1 MSEQFSEQ
9 DIQNLFQQ
17 HLPPVELPPELA
29 SAVRAR
35 VMDEVAMTFKAEEVF
50 VQATQQSRQPS
61 TVLDSRRRTAQRS
74 SAPRRSFVDTL
85 NERFGWWRFA
95 TGLALAGA
103 TAAIVLF
110 LVLALPGIL
119 PNSGSETTGT
129 TASSGA
135 AVLPVESAP
144 AEAAQVTVEG
154 GTATILR
161 AGAVLGDIG
170 PGGSAELYPGD
181 GLVTLSGNAVIDYFD
196 GQRTYLDADSRVEL
210 LVLTR
215 DGEVTNTSLM
225 LHFGEARNEVNTLGP
240 NSRFE
245 IKTPVAVAR
254 ASAGSAFTV
263 SVPSSKEQAQ
273 LQVTAGAV
281 DVEMEGNA
289 LTLTAGQQVAAVPGQ
304 PLAAQNIE
312 PAGGQSVAIAPPTET
327 PVTEVL
333 TPTPVPTYTPV
344 PPTEAPTE
352 PPTAEPVATNT
363 PKPTATNTPEPTAT
377 DTPAPTATHTPLPTF
392 TPTPTD
398 TPEPRTVR
406 LIVPQNG
413 VSGGKEEV
421 FQWEPDFQLGED
433 EAYELI
439 FWKPGQ
445 DPLTQGFGLALP
457 TTQTRLTVDLQ
468 ALDNRL
474 GGLLDPGEYLWGVR
488 LVRKSNPNER
498 LEFLGASRL
507 FTYTTAITDGAA
519 GGGSGE

>member
-1 MSEQFSEQ
+1 
-9 DIQNLFQQ
+9 
-17 HLPPVELPPELA
+17 
-29 SAVRAR
+29 
-35 VMDEVAMTFKAEEVF
+35 
-50 VQATQQSRQPS
+50 
-61 TVLDSRRRTAQRS
+61 
-74 SAPRRSFVDTL
+74 
-85 NERFGWWRFA
+85 
-95 TGLALAGA
+95 
-103 TAAIVLF
+103 
-110 LVLALPGIL
+110 
-119 PNSGSETTGT
+119 
-129 TASSGA
+129 
-135 AVLPVESAP
+135 VESVSG
-144 AEAAQVTVEG
+144 ESAQVIVEG

-196 GQRTYLDADSRVEL
+196 GQRTYLGADSRVEL

-215 DGEVTNTSLM
+215 NGETTNTSLM
-225 LHFGEARNEVNTLGP
+225 LHFGEARNEVNTLSP

-245 IKTPVAVAR
+245 IKTPVAAAR
-254 ASAGSAFTV
+254 ALAGSVFTV

-289 LTLTAGQQVAAVPGQ
+289 LTLTAGQQMTAVPGQ
-304 PLAAQNIE
+304 PLMAQTIE
-312 PAGGQSVAIAPPTET
+312 PAGGSAVALAPTET

-352 PPTAEPVATNT
+352 SPTAEPTATNT
-363 PKPTATNTPEPTAT
+363 AIPTATDTPAPTATHTPEPTAT
-377 DTPAPTATHTPLPTF
+377 DTPAPTATHTPAPLPTS

-406 LIVPQNG
+406 LIVPHDG
-413 VSGGKEEV
+413 VSGGEEER

-445 DPLTQGFGLALP
+445 DPLTQGFGLAIP
-457 TTQTRLTVDLQ
+457 TTNTKLIVDLQ

-488 LVRKSNPNER
+488 LVRKSNPTER
-498 LEFLGASRL
+498 IEFLGDSRR
-507 FTYTTAITDGAA
+507 FTYTTAVTDVPSGP
-519 GGGSGE
+519 GSGE

>member
-17 HLPPVELPPELA
+17 HLPPVDLPPDLA
-29 SAVRAR
+29 NAVRAR
-35 VMDEVAMTFKAEEVF
+35 VLDEVAMTFKAEEVF
-50 VQATQQSRQPS
+50 GQATRQSRQPS
-61 TVLDSRRRTAQRS
+61 PLLDSRRRTTQR
-74 SAPRRSFVDTL
+74 APEPRRSFVETL

-103 TAAIVLF
+103 TAAIVL
-110 LVLALPGIL
+110 LMVLALPGIL
-119 PNSGSETTGT
+119 PDGGSETTG

-135 AVLPVESAP
+135 AVLPVESVSG
-144 AEAAQVTVEG
+144 ESAQVTVEG

-170 PGGSAELYPGD
+170 PGGAAELYPGD

-215 DGEVTNTSLM
+215 DGETTNTSLM

-245 IKTPVAVAR
+245 IKTPVAAAR

-263 SVPSSKEQAQ
+263 SVPPSKEQVQ

-289 LTLTAGQQVAAVPGQ
+289 LTLNAGQQMEAIPGQ
-304 PLAAQNIE
+304 PLAAQDVE
-312 PAGGQSVAIAPPTET
+312 PAGGQQVAMAPPET

-352 PPTAEPVATNT
+352 PPTAEP
-363 PKPTATNTPEPTAT
+363 TATNTAVPTAT
-377 DTPAPTATHTPLPTF
+377 ETPAPTATHTPEPTATL

-406 LIVPQNG
+406 LIVPHNG
-413 VSGGKEEV
+413 VSGGEEER
-421 FQWEPDFQLGED
+421 FQWEPGFQLGED

-445 DPLTQGFGLALP
+445 DPLTQGFGLAIP
-457 TTQTRLTVDLQ
+457 TTNTQLIVDLQ

-488 LVRKSNPNER
+488 LVRKSNPTER
-498 LEFLGASRL
+498 IEFLGDSRR
-507 FTYTTAITDGAA
+507 FTYTTAVTDGPSVP
-519 GGGSGE
+519 GSGE

>member
-1 MSEQFSEQ
+1 MSDQFSEQ

-17 HLPPVELPPELA
+17 HLPPVDLPPDLA
-29 SAVRAR
+29 NAVRMR

-50 VQATQQSRQPS
+50 GQAKQPS
-61 TVLDSRRRTAQRS
+61 SVLDSRRRTVQRTP
-74 SAPRRSFVDTL
+74 APRRSFVDAM

-103 TAAIVLF
+103 TAAVVLL

-119 PNSGSETTGT
+119 PDGGSETTGT
-129 TASSGA
+129 AGPGA
-135 AVLPVESAP
+135 AVLPVESVSG
-144 AEAAQVTVEG
+144 EAAQVTVEG

-181 GLVTLSGNAVIDYFD
+181 GLVTLSGNAIIDYFD
-196 GQRTYLDADSRVEL
+196 GQRTYLGADSRVEL
-210 LVLTR
+210 LVLTQN
-215 DGEVTNTSLM
+215 GETTNTSLM
-225 LHFGEARNEVNTLGP
+225 LHFGEARNEVNALSP
-240 NSRFE
+240 SSRFE

-254 ASAGSAFTV
+254 ASAGAAFTV
-263 SVPSSKEQAQ
+263 SVPPSKDQTQ
-273 LQVTAGAV
+273 FQVTAGV
-281 DVEMEGNA
+281 IDVEMDGGA
-289 LTLTAGQQVAAVPGQ
+289 LTLAAGRQLTAVPGQ
-304 PLAAQNIE
+304 PLMAQAIDQGE
-312 PAGGQSVAIAPPTET
+312 SGDQAVAIAPTET

-333 TPTPVPTYTPV
+333 TPTPVPTYTSV

-352 PPTAEPVATNT
+352 PPTVEPAATNT
-363 PKPTATNTPEPTAT
+363 AVPTAT
-377 DTPAPTATHTPLPTF
+377 DTPAPTATNTPTPTATHTPTPRPTF

-406 LIVPQNG
+406 LIVPHNG
-413 VSGGKEEV
+413 VSGGEEEL
-421 FQWEPDFQLGED
+421 FQWEPDFQLGDD

-457 TTQTRLTVDLQ
+457 TTQTRLIVDLQ

-488 LVRKSNPNER
+488 LVRKSNPDER
-498 LEFLGASRL
+498 IEFLGGSRR
-507 FTYTTAITDGAA
+507 FTYTTAITDGNS
-519 GGGSGE
+519 GPGSGE